1 MLWVRD
7 SDQLIEEPDTMAS
20 CHRRNNGVPFSTGGA
35 LQDKWELRLPEDIS
49 NLGSHLLQFVNAGE
63 SKISFPQGM
72 VWTVNVWGCDAAN
85 NSSVQT
91 NSLSPS
97 VIICGD
103 TLGAADGRKVYLSD
117 GIRLLSPPEYI
128 HVASY
133 WDEPCPHQF
142 SINTSLMAPLSSVR
156 AFRLSHIYSARVFT
170 RKRVSTN
177 PNEHEEKQ
185 LQLQVEPGGRDWT
198 TFNPFIIRYQLQTGK
213 NITLIYQDDW
223 IQNQYPVST

>member
-63 SKISFPQGM
+63 SKTSFPQGM

-97 VIICGD
+97 VVICGD

-142 SINTSLMAPLSSVR
+142 SINTSLIAHLYKLSSSLQAVTYLLCSSVYKETCQHR
-156 AFRLSHIYSARVFT
+156 SQWTCRKTVTVTGGARW
-170 RKRVSTN
+170 SWLN
-177 PNEHEEKQ
+177 
-185 LQLQVEPGGRDWT
+185 
-198 TFNPFIIRYQLQTGK
+198 
-213 NITLIYQDDW
+213 NI
-223 IQNQYPVST
+223 

>member
-97 VIICGD
+97 VVICGD

-117 GIRLLSPPEYI
+117 RIHRSFRLMHCSVPLNTFMWRHTGTNPV
-128 HVASY
+128 H
-133 WDEPCPHQF
+133 
-142 SINTSLMAPLSSVR
+142 TSLA
-156 AFRLSHIYSARVFT
+156 
-170 RKRVSTN
+170 ST
-177 PNEHEEKQ
+177 
-185 LQLQVEPGGRDWT
+185 
-198 TFNPFIIRYQLQTGK
+198 
-213 NITLIYQDDW
+213 
-223 IQNQYPVST
+223 PV